1 MSVGAAP
8 PVIYVLH
15 GDDEFAIAQFL
26 AEMETRLGDPATA
39 AMNTT
44 RLDGRTANLDDLP
57 SVTNAMPFL
66 ASRRLVVLTNPLAR
80 LRDSAAQKKFLDQL
94 ERIPPTTALV
104 LVEYKPLTEER
115 EKKKGEF
122 HWLEVWAEARTDRV
136 YIKSFQLPKGV
147 LLGRWIQ
154 EQAKKAGGQF
164 TQPAAELLAS
174 LVAGDTRLADQEI
187 HKLLAYVNYQRPV
200 EPDDVESLTA
210 DAAQGDIFV
219 LVDALGNQDGRR
231 ALGMLHRL
239 LERQEAISIFGM
251 IVRQFRLLLL
261 AREVLDS
268 GGGPEVV
275 ARQLRVVPFVADKLV
290 VQARRFTLA
299 DLDAAYHRLL
309 DLDLAVKTSQIP
321 DDLALD
327 TLVAAFT
334 TTAKTRSPAPQ

>member
-1 MSVGAAP
+1 MGAAP
-8 PVIYVLH
+8 PVVYVLH

-26 AEMETRLGDPATA
+26 VEMEAKLGDPASV

-57 SVTNAMPFL
+57 SVTGAMPFL
-66 ASRRLVVLTNPLAR
+66 AKRRLVVLTNPLAR
-80 LRDSAAQKKFLDQL
+80 LGNPTAKKKFLDQL
-94 ERIPPTTALV
+94 EKVPPTTALV
-104 LVEYKPLTEER
+104 LVEYKPLTDER

-122 HWLEVWAEARTDRV
+122 HWLEEWAEARPERV
-136 YIKSFQLPKGV
+136 YLKPFLLPKGA

-174 LVAGDTRLADQEI
+174 LVGGDTRLADQEI
-187 HKLLAYVNYQRPV
+187 HKLLDYVNYQRPV

-219 LVDALGNQDGRR
+219 LVDALGNQDGRK

-239 LERQEAISIFGM
+239 LERQDAISIFGM

-261 AREVLDS
+261 GREVLDS
-268 GGGPEVV
+268 GGRREDV
-275 ARQLRVVPFVADKLV
+275 ARQLRVAPFVADKV
-290 VQARRFTLA
+290 VAQAQRFTLA
-299 DLDAAYHRLL
+299 DLEAAYHRLL
-309 DLDLAVKTSQIP
+309 DLDLAMKTSQIP

-334 TTAKTRSPAPQ
+334 ASPARSRTPH

>member
-1 MSVGAAP
+1 MGTAP

-15 GDDEFAIAQFL
+15 GDDEFAIANFL
-26 AEMETRLGDPATA
+26 AEMESRLGDTATA

-44 RLDGRTANLDDLP
+44 RLDGRTANLDDLS
-57 SVTNAMPFL
+57 SVTSAMPFL
-66 ASRRLVVLTNPLAR
+66 ANRRLVVLTNPLAR
-80 LRDSAAQKKFLDQL
+80 LNTPAAQKKFLDQL
-94 ERIPPTTALV
+94 EKIPPTTALV
-104 LVEYKPLTEER
+104 LVETKPLTQER

-122 HWLEVWAEARTDRV
+122 HWLEGWAEARADRV
-136 YIKSFQLPKGV
+136 YLKSFQLPKGV
-147 LLGRWIQ
+147 MLGRWIQ

-164 TQPAAELLAS
+164 TQPAADLLAS

-200 EPDDVESLTA
+200 ETDDVESLTA

-219 LVDALGNQDGRR
+219 MVDALGNQDGRR

-268 GGGPEVV
+268 GGEAEAV
-275 ARQLRVVPFVADKLV
+275 ARQLRVAPFVADKLV
-290 VQARRFTLA
+290 AQARRFTLD
-299 DLDAAYHRLL
+299 DLEAAYHRLL

-334 TTAKTRSPAPQ
+334 ATKARSPASH